1 MKHSFSFLCASLLL
15 LTAVSCGPKKQRKDT
30 VVPVAVMEVK
40 DMQSSFRRGYIG
52 TVVSKHTTVLVSP
65 YGGTVVKLPFR
76 RGQKIKDGD
85 LVAEIDSPTANN
97 MKKTA
102 DATLSQARDGYQR
115 AEKVYQAGGMSEI
128 QWKDVSTKLVQAEAT
143 AEMADNMVKEC
154 HVTAPWD
161 AAVSELYVAVGDE
174 VKPMARL
181 AMLIDENHLEVS
193 IGVPENEFARISE
206 GMKGTV
212 VIPALDYLSVEAEV
226 EEIGVLASMV
236 SHSYNVRL
244 VFKQQ
249 PKGLKAGMACKVS
262 LETDRKSRV
271 IVPASVV
278 KVDDNGRYI
287 WVVNADNRVEKRSV
301 SAGNFAGTG
310 VAIESGVEPGDRII
324 VEGSQKVSTG
334 MKVIP
339 EVVEEA
345 L

>member
-1 MKHSFSFLCASLLL
+1 ML
-15 LTAVSCGPKKQRKDT
+15 LTVVSCGPKKQQKET
-30 VVPVAVMEVK
+30 VVPVAVMEVQ
-40 DMQSSFRRGYIG
+40 DVQSSYTRSYIG

-65 YGGTVVKLPFR
+65 YGGTIVELPVH
-76 RGQKIKDGD
+76 RGQKIAKGG
-85 LVAEIDSPTANN
+85 LVVEIDSPTANS

-102 DATLSQARDGYQR
+102 DATLSQARDGYRR

-128 QWKDVSTKLVQAEAT
+128 QWKDVSTKLIQAEAT
-143 AEMADNMVKEC
+143 AEMADRMRREC

-161 AAVSELYVAVGDE
+161 AAVSDLFVAVGDE

-181 AMLIDENHLEVS
+181 ATLIDENHLEVS
-193 IGVPENEFARISE
+193 IGVPENEFARIRK
-206 GMKGTV
+206 GLQGTV
-212 VIPALDYLSVEAEV
+212 VIPALDYLSAEAEV
-226 EEIGVLASMV
+226 DEIGVLASVV

-244 VFKQQ
+244 TFKQQ

-271 IVPASVV
+271 VVPASVV

-287 WVVNADNRVEKRSV
+287 WVVNADDRVEKRSV

-310 VAIESGVEPGDRII
+310 VAIESGVEQGDRII

-339 EVVEEA
+339 DVVEA

>member
-1 MKHSFSFLCASLLL
+1 ML
-15 LTAVSCGPKKQRKDT
+15 LTVVSCGPKKQQKET
-30 VVPVAVMEVK
+30 VVPVAVMEVQ
-40 DMQSSFRRGYIG
+40 DVQSSYTRSYIG

-65 YGGTVVKLPFR
+65 YGGTIVELPVH
-76 RGQKIKDGD
+76 RGQKIAKGG
-85 LVAEIDSPTANN
+85 LVVEIDSPTANS

-102 DATLSQARDGYQR
+102 DATLSQARDGYRR

-128 QWKDVSTKLVQAEAT
+128 QWKDVSTKLIQAEAT
-143 AEMADNMVKEC
+143 AEMADRMRREC

-161 AAVSELYVAVGDE
+161 AAVSDLFVAVGDE

-181 AMLIDENHLEVS
+181 ATLIDENHLEVS
-193 IGVPENEFARISE
+193 IGVPENEFARIRK
-206 GMKGTV
+206 GLQGTV
-212 VIPALDYLSVEAEV
+212 VIPALDYLSAEAEV
-226 EEIGVLASMV
+226 DEIGVLASVV

-244 VFKQQ
+244 TFKQQ

-271 IVPASVV
+271 VVPASVV

-287 WVVNADNRVEKRSV
+287 WVVNADDRVEKRSV

-310 VAIESGVEPGDRII
+310 VAIESGVEQGDRII

-339 EVVEEA
+339 EVVEA

>member
-1 MKHSFSFLCASLLL
+1 MKQLLTVVLASSLLVA
-15 LTAVSCGPKKQRKDT
+15 AVACGPKKQRQET
-30 VVPVAVMEVK
+30 VVRVAVMEVK

-65 YGGTVVKLPFR
+65 YGGTIVNLPVH
-76 RGQKIKDGD
+76 RGQKVDDGA
-85 LVAEIDSPTANN
+85 LIAEIDSPTAKS

-115 AEKVYQAGGMSEI
+115 AEKVYKAGGMSEI
-128 QWKDVSTKLVQAEAT
+128 QWKDISTKLVQAEAT
-143 AEMADNMVKEC
+143 AEMADNMVKDC
-154 HVTAPWD
+154 SVTAPWE
-161 AAVSELYVAVGDE
+161 AAVSELYVATGDE
-174 VKPMARL
+174 VSPMARL

-193 IGVPENEFARISE
+193 IGVPENEFARIHN
-206 GMKGTV
+206 GLKGTV
-212 VIPALDYLSVEAEV
+212 VIPALDYLSAEAVV
-226 EEIGVLASMV
+226 EEVGVLASV
-236 SHSYNVRL
+236 ISHSYNVRL
-244 VFKQQ
+244 VFKEQ

-262 LETDRKSRV
+262 LETDRKDRV

-287 WVVNADNRVEKRSV
+287 WVVNAEDRVEKRSV

-310 VAIESGVEPGDRII
+310 VAIESGVEQGDRII

-339 EVVEEA
+339 EVVEA